1 MEAKERKKLIWVL
14 GSTAA
19 VLLVSWLIYAVAS
32 GDAGNGKFDQSGDF
46 LRKRQNTARRA
57 R

>member
-1 MEAKERKKLIWVL
+1 
-14 GSTAA
+14 
-19 VLLVSWLIYAVAS
+19 VSWLIYAVAS
-32 GDAGNGKFDQSGDF
+32 GNAGNKQYDQSANF